1 MAKKNK
7 LLIFS
12 LILTIGLVSACS
24 SDDEKPETNAE
35 GVSEGTIQ
43 DNATELFQQARQN
56 MKAGNYNKAIEIFQE
71 VERLYPFSD
80 LAPKSRVMSAY
91 SNYKNEEYEKA
102 IGIIDNFISLNPGN
116 DDIEFMYYLKA
127 LSYYDRIKDI
137 RRDQDI
143 TRRAKQSLQEIIR
156 RFPSTKYAK
165 DSKYK
170 LDLIRDHLA
179 GKEMEIGRF
188 YLKQENYIASLNRFK
203 EVVNNYDDTNQIEEA
218 LYRVTEAN
226 IALGLM
232 EEANKYAAILGHN
245 YPDSNWYKK
254 AYNLVQ
260 NPGQQSIDDSF
271 VSDIFGGG
279 FFGFGSS
286 GGDNSSDDIVFS
298 EQEDG
303 SRDIEKV
310 FEEEIDD

>member
-1 MAKKNK
+1 
-7 LLIFS
+7 
-12 LILTIGLVSACS
+12 
-24 SDDEKPETNAE
+24 
-35 GVSEGTIQ
+35 
-43 DNATELFQQARQN
+43 
-56 MKAGNYNKAIEIFQE
+56 
-71 VERLYPFSD
+71 
-80 LAPKSRVMSAY
+80 
-91 SNYKNEEYEKA
+91 
-102 IGIIDNFISLNPGN
+102 
-116 DDIEFMYYLKA
+116 
-127 LSYYDRIKDI
+127 
-137 RRDQDI
+137 
-143 TRRAKQSLQEIIR
+143 
-156 RFPSTKYAK
+156 
-165 DSKYK
+165 
-170 LDLIRDHLA
+170 
-179 GKEMEIGRF
+179 MEIGRF